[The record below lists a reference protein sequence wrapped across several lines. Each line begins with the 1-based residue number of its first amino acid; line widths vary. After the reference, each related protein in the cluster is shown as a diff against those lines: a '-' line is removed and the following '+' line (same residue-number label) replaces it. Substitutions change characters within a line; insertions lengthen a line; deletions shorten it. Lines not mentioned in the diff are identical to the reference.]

1 MTSVETVR
9 QVCLTVY
16 QAIASVQQQHP
27 EFLNEKYRSLPLQQP
42 GHQATFTDRLSTRLS
57 KLPDGQAVV
66 AEVEAT
72 LRSLFTPDFFQTADF
87 ATLITEISQI
97 MGLPSDSPPPPD
109 STASLPVP
117 PDERPADAIALLL
130 LDAENFQLDVATER
144 FLAESC
150 TCPLQVKIAFANWR
164 SLGKKDLE
172 FHNRHYDLM
181 HVPGGKDMAD
191 GKMIAIGS
199 SIHEHYPLA
208 KEILVCSSDQVM
220 TSLCTKLRQ
229 RGLVVYQVRKE
240 QDGSVTIFNSHTNE
254 TWRRPNSPAIPPLE
268 ICIAQLK
275 ELIRSEQQQSG
286 QAWIPLSR
294 ISQLFHKQNEF
305 TISQAVTTHSPGKK
319 ARDLFLDRPGDFAVH
334 QPPDHQEIYISLFQ
348 VAGGA
353 VPNPVVT
360 RSEAQEQATPVA
372 NSPNTT
378 KVNAAKPFKQATEL
392 EAALVQI
399 VKEAT
404 VGVAEGFV
412 DISIVGSHFHKRY
425 QQPVTTVLKQLQVN
439 KKFLN
444 FLTSCKALKVQQK
457 NKVWQ
462 VACR

>member
-9 QVCLTVY
+9 QVCLAVY

-42 GHQATFTDRLSTRLS
+42 GYQTTFTDRLSTRLS
-57 KLPDGQAVV
+57 KLPAGQAVV
-66 AEVEAT
+66 TEVEAT
-72 LRSLFTPDFFQTADF
+72 LRSLFTLDFFQTADF
-87 ATLITEISQI
+87 STLITQISQI
-97 MGLPSDSPPPPD
+97 IGLPPASPLQQSDPVASPPTSPEQ
-109 STASLPVP
+109 ST
-117 PDERPADAIALLL
+117 DAIALLL
-130 LDAENFQLDVATER
+130 LDAENFQPDVATER

-150 TCPLQVKIAFANWR
+150 TYPLQVKIAFANWH

-229 RGLVVYQVRKE
+229 RGLIVYQVRK
-240 QDGSVTIFNSHTNE
+240 QKDGSVTVFNSHTNE
-254 TWRRPNSPAIPPLE
+254 TRRRPNSPAIPPLE
-268 ICIAQLK
+268 TCIAQLK
-275 ELIRSEQQQSG
+275 ELIRSEQCQSG
-286 QAWIPLSR
+286 QAWVLLSK
-294 ISQLFHKQNEF
+294 ISQLFHRQNGF
-305 TISQAVTTHSPGKK
+305 TISQAIAAHSPGKK

-334 QPPDHQEIYISLFQ
+334 QPPNQEIHISLFEASGDP
-348 VAGGA
+348 VAA
-353 VPNPVVT
+353 NEIAIAPA
-360 RSEAQEQATPVA
+360 AQEQATPTA

-378 KVNAAKPFKQATEL
+378 KVNIARPFKQATEL

-404 VGVAEGFV
+404 ANVAGGYV
-412 DISIVGSHFHKRY
+412 DIAIVGGHFYKRY
-425 QQPVTTVLKQLQVN
+425 QQPITAVLKQLN
-439 KKFLN
+439 GSKFST
-444 FLTSCKALKVQQK
+444 FLASCKALKVQQK
-457 NKVWQ
+457 DKGWQ

>member
-1 MTSVETVR
+1 VTSVETVR

-42 GHQATFTDRLSTRLS
+42 GHQATFTDKLSTRLS

-66 AEVEAT
+66 AEVEAI

-97 MGLPSDSPPPPD
+97 TGLPSDSPPPD

-117 PDERPADAIALLL
+117 PEERPADAIALLL

-254 TWRRPNSPAIPPLE
+254 TRRRPNSSAIPPLE

-286 QAWIPLSR
+286 QAWIPLSK

-353 VPNPVVT
+353 VPNQVGIS
-360 RSEAQEQATPVA
+360 SETQEQATPAA
-372 NSPNTT
+372 NPPNTT
-378 KVNAAKPFKQATEL
+378 KVKAPIPINQVTEL
-392 EAALVQI
+392 EAALVLI
-399 VKEAT
+399 VKEVTAE
-404 VGVAEGFV
+404 VAGGYI
-412 DISIVGSHFHKRY
+412 DISIVGNHFSRRY
-425 QQPVTTVLKQLQVN
+425 QQPVTTVLKQLKAN
-439 KKFLN
+439 KTFPN
-444 FLTSCKALKVQQK
+444 FLSSCKALKVQQK
-457 NKVWQ
+457 NKIWQ
-462 VACR
+462 VAHR

>member
-1 MTSVETVR
+1 VTSVETVR

-42 GHQATFTDRLSTRLS
+42 GHQATFTDKLSTRLS

-66 AEVEAT
+66 AEVEAI

-87 ATLITEISQI
+87 ATLITKISQI
-97 MGLPSDSPPPPD
+97 TGLPSDSPPPD
-109 STASLPVP
+109 STASLSVLPE
-117 PDERPADAIALLL
+117 ERPADAIALLL

-208 KEILVCSSDQVM
+208 KEVLVCSSDQVM

-254 TWRRPNSPAIPPLE
+254 TRRRPNSPAIPPLE

-286 QAWIPLSR
+286 QAWIPLSK

-378 KVNAAKPFKQATEL
+378 KVNSAKPFKQVTEL

-404 VGVAEGFV
+404 AEVAGGYV
-412 DISIVGSHFHKRY
+412 DIGVVGTHFYRRY
-425 QQPVTTVLKQLQVN
+425 QQPINAVLKQLN
-439 KKFLN
+439 GSKLPAFLA
-444 FLTSCKALKVQQK
+444 SCKALKVQQK
-457 NKVWQ
+457 GKNWQ